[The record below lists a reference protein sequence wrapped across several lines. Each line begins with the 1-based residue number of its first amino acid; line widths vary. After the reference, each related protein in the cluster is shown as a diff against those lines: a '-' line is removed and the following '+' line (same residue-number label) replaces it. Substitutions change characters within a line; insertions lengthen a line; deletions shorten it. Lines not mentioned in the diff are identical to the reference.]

1 MIYYVPNSL
10 SQSVTLPLDFA
21 YVQVYFLVVK
31 FFFSCMWIL
40 SHRVFFYTQ
49 VVRRNSSKHSSNAC
63 KVSYFI

>member
-31 FFFSCMWIL
+31 FFFLIL
-40 SHRVFFYTQ
+40 HVDFES
-49 VVRRNSSKHSSNAC
+49 
-63 KVSYFI
+63 